1 MNQRHHLKQ
10 LGRLVDLRER
20 EVDRLSA
27 DMADKQAVRQRYL
40 GNLARLE
47 QLCKGSGPSSQQ
59 MGSQQTGSQ
68 QKGGQQKDAQQMDRP
83 ATLSPALSLNCGG
96 YKQAVMQ
103 LADVHRVDLS
113 LHEAAMLT
121 TQRLMAHAVRRHES
135 LDLVLER
142 QRESVRRS
150 QNARDQ
156 KGQDDLAAQVW
167 LRGRK

>member
-1 MNQRHHLKQ
+1 MNGPRHLKQ
-10 LGRLVDLRER
+10 LGQLVDLRER

-27 DMADKQAVRQRYL
+27 DMADKQVVRRRYL

-47 QLCKGSGPSSQQ
+47 QLCNGSGPSGAQHS
-59 MGSQQTGSQ
+59 
-68 QKGGQQKDAQQMDRP
+68 GQA

-96 YKQAVMQ
+96 YKQAVMK

-113 LHEAAMLT
+113 LHESDMVT
-121 TQRLMAHAVRRHES
+121 TQRLMVQAVRRHEA
-135 LDLVLER
+135 LDMVFER

-150 QNARDQ
+150 QSVREQ